1 MDEIIMEQLYKVL
14 ARVDD
19 AGRVVEIN
27 SSEFLADV
35 TGWTEIDSGYGDKYH
50 HAQGNYFDKPL
61 CDERGIYRYKAY
73 QFVDA
78 PAGKIIARFFKNGEE
93 YVILERTQEEMD
105 ADYVP
110 PEVKPTDTERILQL
124 ESEKKLL
131 TAQVQALSDRNDFME
146 DCIAEMAT
154 IVYA

>member
-27 SSEFLADV
+27 SSEFLTDV

-50 HAQGNYFDKPL
+50 HAQGNYFPRPIM
-61 CDERGIYRYKAY
+61 DERGIYRYKL
-73 QFVDA
+73 VD
-78 PAGKIIARFFKNGEE
+78 GKP
-93 YVILERTQEEMD
+93 VERTQEEMD

-110 PEVKPTDTERILQL
+110 PEVKPTDAERISQL

>member
-1 MDEIIMEQLYKVL
+1 MEMRPYIVYVKVDESN
-14 ARVDD
+14 RVTS
-19 AGRVVEIN
+19 IN
-27 SSEFLADV
+27 SSAFLADV

-50 HAQGNYFDKPL
+50 HAQGNYFSQPL
-61 CDERGIYRYKAY
+61 YDERGICRYKL
-73 QFVDA
+73 V
-78 PAGKIIARFFKNGEE
+78 NGRP
-93 YVILERTQEEMD
+93 VERTQEEMD

>member
-1 MDEIIMEQLYKVL
+1 MMDNIKPYGVYVQVNEVGCIT
-14 ARVDD
+14 A
-19 AGRVVEIN
+19 IN
-27 SSEFLADV
+27 SDV
-35 TGWTEIDSGYGDKYH
+35 FIDDLTGWVKIDEGWSDKYH
-50 HAQGNYFDKPL
+50 HAQGNYLPGPL
-61 CDERGIYRYKAY
+61 YDDRGICRYKL
-73 QFVDA
+73 V
-78 PAGKIIARFFKNGEE
+78 NGRP
-93 YVILERTQEEMD
+93 VERTQEEMD

-110 PEVKPTDTERILQL
+110 PEVKPTDTERFLQL

>member
-1 MDEIIMEQLYKVL
+1 MESYTVYVRTDEQGRITDITS
-14 ARVDD
+14 D
-19 AGRVVEIN
+19 A
-27 SSEFLADV
+27 FLES
-35 TGWTEIDSGYGDKYH
+35 TQGWMAIDGGYSDKYH

>member
-1 MDEIIMEQLYKVL
+1 MEMQPYAVYVKVDESN
-14 ARVDD
+14 RVTS
-19 AGRVVEIN
+19 IN
-27 SSEFLADV
+27 SSAFLADV

-61 CDERGIYRYKAY
+61 YDERGICRYKL
-73 QFVDA
+73 V
-78 PAGKIIARFFKNGEE
+78 NGRP
-93 YVILERTQEEMD
+93 VKRTQEEMD

-110 PEVKPTDTERILQL
+110 PEVKPTDAERILQL

>member
-1 MDEIIMEQLYKVL
+1 MYETYLVYVKTDSCGCIT
-14 ARVDD
+14 A
-19 AGRVVEIN
+19 AN
-27 SSEFLADV
+27 SSAFLLDT

-50 HAQGNYFDKPL
+50 HAQGNYFPQPIID
-61 CDERGIYRYKAY
+61 DRGVYRYKL
-73 QFVDA
+73 VN
-78 PAGKIIARFFKNGEE
+78 GKP
-93 YVILERTQEEMD
+93 VERTQEEMD

-110 PEVKPTDTERILQL
+110 PEVKPTDAERISKL

>member
-1 MDEIIMEQLYKVL
+1 MEMRPYIVYVKVDESNRIT
-14 ARVDD
+14 A
-19 AGRVVEIN
+19 IN

-35 TGWTEIDSGYGDKYH
+35 TGWTEIDRGFGDKYH
-50 HAQGNYFDKPL
+50 HAQGNYLPGPL
-61 CDERGIYRYKAY
+61 ADNRGVYRYKL
-73 QFVDA
+73 VD
-78 PAGKIIARFFKNGEE
+78 GKA
-93 YVILERTQEEMD
+93 VERTQEEMD
-105 ADYVP
+105 ADYAP
-110 PEVKPTDTERILQL
+110 PEVEPTDAERISKL